1 MKRLVKSLW
10 RLSAPLR
17 RPFQWRLERFLTR
30 CLAQALKT
38 HDPSRTVTDEVTLVL
53 DAVVAEQFRLQEQI
67 DDLQRALTEG
77 SYFSCQHSIS
87 ASFSG
92 VTAHSEG
99 DRSRPMLLSAE
110 NPDR

>member
-1 MKRLVKSLW
+1 MKRLVKALW
-10 RLSAPLR
+10 RLTGPLR
-17 RPFQWRLERFLTR
+17 RPFQWRLERFLAR
-30 CLAQALKT
+30 CLAQALKS
-38 HDPSRTVTDEVTLVL
+38 HDPARGVTDEVTLVL

-67 DDLQRALTEG
+67 DNLQRTLTEG
-77 SYFSCQHSIS
+77 SFLSCHHSTS

-99 DRSRPMLLSAE
+99 DRPRPMLLSGE